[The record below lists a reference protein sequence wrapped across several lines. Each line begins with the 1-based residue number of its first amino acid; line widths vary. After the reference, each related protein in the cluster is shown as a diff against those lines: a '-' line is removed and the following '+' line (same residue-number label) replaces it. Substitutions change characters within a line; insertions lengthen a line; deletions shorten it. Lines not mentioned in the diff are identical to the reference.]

1 MVLLRILA
9 LTVIAALVA
18 AAFASAH
25 HSVAGQFD
33 VTKSLTLTGTIS
45 KVEWINPHPYVHLDV
60 AARNGRVTTWALSTL
75 PIPMLRKAGLTKNAL
90 SGKPGEMVTITAMPA
105 RDGKNFGWIMKITYS
120 DGHYYRLF
128 E

>member
-1 MVLLRILA
+1 MAPFPRLA
-9 LTVIAALVA
+9 ISVIAALVA
-18 AAFASAH
+18 TAFPSAH

-33 VTKSLTLTGTIS
+33 VTKSLTLTGTVS

-60 AARNGRVTTWALSTL
+60 AGRNGRVTTWALSTL
-75 PIPMLRKAGLTKNAL
+75 PIPMLRKAGLTKDAL
-90 SGKPGEMVTITAMPA
+90 SGTPGEMVTITAMPA
-105 RDGKNFGWIMKITYS
+105 RDGKNSGWITKITYS